1 VKISYGTY
9 GMPTESMETAVPL
22 LAQMGYDGIELC
34 VADRFPT
41 APGKLDPKARAA
53 LAALLADQGVTLNAL
68 MMLSNVMA
76 DEAGHEQNLRDL
88 GDACTLAHDLAMAEP
103 CVISVTCGGKPEP
116 WDDTKDTLVARLRE
130 WAAIAGREGCV
141 VALEPHVGA
150 ILDRP
155 ERGAWAV
162 NEVGS
167 PALRLNFDISHFDIQ
182 GYAVPYTV
190 ALLAPLA
197 VHAHVK
203 DGRMVD
209 GKVQFLLPG
218 EGEFDYVAYLKSMVR
233 AGYDG
238 YITVEISGQ
247 LSGREGYDPYAAAQF
262 SYRTL
267 SHACVE
273 AGLR

>member
-1 VKISYGTY
+1 MKIAYGTY
-9 GMPTESMETAVPL
+9 GMPKESMAQALPS
-22 LAQMGYDGIELC
+22 LAEMGYDGIELC
-34 VADRFPT
+34 IAGRFPT
-41 APGKLDPKARAA
+41 APGKLDPTARARLA
-53 LAALLADQGVTLNAL
+53 DLLAAHGLTLNAL
-68 MMLSNVMA
+68 MMLANVMA
-76 DEAGHEQNLRDL
+76 DEAGHEQNLHEL
-88 GDACTLAHDLAMAEP
+88 GEACTLAHDLAMAEP
-103 CVISVTCGGKPEP
+103 PVISVTCGGKPEP
-116 WDDTKDTLVARLRE
+116 WDETQGTLVGRLRQ

-155 ERGAWAV
+155 ERAAWAV
-162 NEVGS
+162 NQVAS

-182 GYAVPYTV
+182 DYAVPYTV

-203 DGRMVD
+203 DGRMAD

-218 EGEFDYVAYLKSMVR
+218 EGGFDYVAYLKAMAR

-238 YITVEISGQ
+238 FITVEISGQ
-247 LSGREGYDPYAAAQF
+247 LSGPEGYDPYAAAQS

-267 SHACVE
+267 AHAFVE